1 MSWSSCQ
8 RSLMEGL
15 IMKLVAAKFMIC
27 RDFQEELKEGPQ
39 FLTKVVIGDESWCYS
54 YDPESELQ
62 SN

>member
-1 MSWSSCQ
+1 MED
-8 RSLMEGL
+8 LML
-15 IMKLVAAKFMIC
+15 KRVAAKFVTC
-27 RDFQEELKEGPQ
+27 HDLQEELKEGPQ